1 MHYINGIGRR
11 FLAQRFVV
19 FSFFILCNCLVIL
32 FSCGRNR
39 DNTKTFY
46 YDPIVCDTVYLLVEE
61 MPVYKSGEIDFIS
74 DFITGLQYNYTPD
87 DDLQTTFHVKFV
99 IDKIGRLVNPEIEGK
114 THDEL
119 TPLDSA
125 CINSLSTLQNWSYGK
140 NEGVPVNVLCKRL
153 IRVDFSSNANDY
165 PL

>member
-11 FLAQRFVV
+11 FLAQRYVV

-74 DFITGLQYNYTPD
+74 DFIKGLQYNYTPD
-87 DDLQTTFHVKFV
+87 DDLQTTFHVF
-99 IDKIGRLVNPEIEGK
+99 P
-114 THDEL
+114 
-119 TPLDSA
+119 
-125 CINSLSTLQNWSYGK
+125 
-140 NEGVPVNVLCKRL
+140 
-153 IRVDFSSNANDY
+153 
-165 PL
+165 